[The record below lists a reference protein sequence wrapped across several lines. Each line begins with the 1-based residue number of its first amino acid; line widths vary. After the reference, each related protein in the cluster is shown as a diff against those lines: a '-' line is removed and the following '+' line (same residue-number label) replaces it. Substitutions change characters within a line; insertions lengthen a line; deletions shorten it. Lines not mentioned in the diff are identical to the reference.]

1 MLAQRRIL
9 FSFVAGRAIDEL
21 TPKSILADTAV
32 SVFYDVIKEK
42 PVVYGEINDAAAISL
57 YMLTS
62 RAPGL
67 DACAVGRVFA
77 KLCGREGS
85 RLYAK
90 MGSGLCLFYY
100 DCMKQA
106 IEKTEFVQ

>member
-1 MLAQRRIL
+1 MGRSTTRRL
-9 FSFVAGRAIDEL
+9 SPCTCSPPVRRAW
-21 TPKSILADTAV
+21 TPV
-32 SVFYDVIKEK
+32 
-42 PVVYGEINDAAAISL
+42 P
-57 YMLTS
+57 
-62 RAPGL
+62 
-67 DACAVGRVFA
+67 VGRVFA

>member
-1 MLAQRRIL
+1 M
-9 FSFVAGRAIDEL
+9 
-21 TPKSILADTAV
+21 
-32 SVFYDVIKEK
+32 
-42 PVVYGEINDAAAISL
+42 VYGEINDAAAISL

-77 KLCGREGS
+77 KLCGREGAP
-85 RLYAK
+85 LPK
-90 MGSGLCLFYY
+90 MGSGAVPLYY